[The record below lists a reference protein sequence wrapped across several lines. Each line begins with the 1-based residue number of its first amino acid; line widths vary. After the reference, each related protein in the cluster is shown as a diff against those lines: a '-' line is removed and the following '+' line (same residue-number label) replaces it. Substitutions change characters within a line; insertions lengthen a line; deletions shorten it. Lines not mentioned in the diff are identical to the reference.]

1 MILKVADNDELV
13 GWILSFG
20 GQVRVVRPEAL
31 CSKVREEAKRI
42 VTSNDKVSL

>member
-20 GQVRVVRPEAL
+20 GQVRAVRPEAL
-31 CSKVREEAKRI
+31 RQTVKEEARKILR
-42 VTSNDKVSL
+42 L